1 MTQITN
7 RDIEKNVQ
15 YIFTQYKIINDQ
27 VNTLINVALLNMH
40 WRWAMTSYLCS
51 ILFAK
56 SYTDYRPRE
65 TMTMK

>member
-7 RDIEKNVQ
+7 TDIEKNLQ

-40 WRWAMTSYLCS
+40 
-51 ILFAK
+51 
-56 SYTDYRPRE
+56 
-65 TMTMK
+65 